1 MKCLEMD
8 DSFCRD
14 DSNQCWIRDLDGRY
28 EKYTGFLTAQ
38 KPEVAQALSEYFF
51 ETDRDDTD
59 ILWPPQGIRIHVV

>member
-14 DSNQCWIRDLDGRY
+14 DSNQCWIRDLDERY

-38 KPEVAQALSEYFF
+38 RAEVAQALNWENFC
-51 ETDRDDTD
+51 ETVRDETD
-59 ILWPPQGIRIHVV
+59 ILRLPKSIRLH